1 MKVKLVKSYIGR
13 TPNQKKNLKALG
25 LHKINQEKEHSKDK
39 SILGKI
45 YKVKHLVEVKEK

>member
-13 TPNQKKNLKALG
+13 TPKQKKNLKALG
-25 LHKINQEKEHSKDK
+25 LHKIGQEKDHTREN

-45 YKVKHLVEVKEK
+45 EKVKHLVEVKE